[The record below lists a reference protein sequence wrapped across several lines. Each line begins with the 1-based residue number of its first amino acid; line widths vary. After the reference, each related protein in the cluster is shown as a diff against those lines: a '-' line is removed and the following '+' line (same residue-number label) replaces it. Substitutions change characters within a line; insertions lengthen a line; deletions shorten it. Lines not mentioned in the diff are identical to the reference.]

1 MGTKNL
7 RYDILSV
14 VLKKVFLVRF
24 EQINDQISTRE
35 KILESLLS
43 DFKRFSSYLSD
54 SQVDKIKKE
63 VESISRTYY
72 ETSYKLESLL
82 EERRGLQIVVSLYED
97 LLDIRLLIIEIKHP
111 LLLEEYSALQYK
123 ITQLRTEGLK
133 TSEEDL
139 VLELLIK
146 KKTNIYDLIFKIFEN
161 TNVSVL
167 QEKHSLLL
175 KEYCELIARIRQLTT
190 EDLKPCETENL
201 EVLIKNKKTLSDR
214 IIKYYDENTDK

>member
-24 EQINDQISTRE
+24 EQINDQISTCE
-35 KILESLLS
+35 KILEKDKKIVESLLF

-146 KKTNIYDLIFKIFEN
+146 KKQIFTI
-161 TNVSVL
+161 
-167 QEKHSLLL
+167 
-175 KEYCELIARIRQLTT
+175 
-190 EDLKPCETENL
+190 
-201 EVLIKNKKTLSDR
+201 
-214 IIKYYDENTDK
+214 